1 MGFFDDIK
9 LKGAQVVEKG
19 KEYTEITK
27 LNIQITTYE
36 DEIKEHKIK
45 IGDIVLANG
54 LPIMEDNSD
63 MKALLEKVGELNQK
77 IVDTNE
83 KIKNIKNANA

>member
-54 LPIMEDNSD
+54 LPIMDDNS
-63 MKALLEKVGELNQK
+63 E
-77 IVDTNE
+77 
-83 KIKNIKNANA
+83 IKRAFRKS